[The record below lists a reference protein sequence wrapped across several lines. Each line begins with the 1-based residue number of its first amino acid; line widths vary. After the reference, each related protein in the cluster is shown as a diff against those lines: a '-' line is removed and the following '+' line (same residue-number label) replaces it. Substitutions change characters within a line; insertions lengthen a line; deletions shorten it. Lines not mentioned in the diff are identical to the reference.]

1 MTKRSFDNA
10 RVWRLG
16 ADVDTDALAPGAYM
30 KHGLE
35 VIGWHCLEAVRT
47 DFASGVHEGDV
58 IVAGVNFGIGS
69 SREQAAGVLRHLG
82 LAAVIAPSYSG
93 LYFRN
98 AFNLGLL
105 LLTCPEA
112 DQIEEGERVGVTF
125 EGDTPL
131 VIRANGQRLACA
143 PIPEFLMDMVDAGG
157 LLPLPQRFQP
167 HHCRGARCL
176 PRLVRRPHRRHPD
189 PGQVGLAC
197 VCGRHGFCRAGGHAC
212 GG

>member
-1 MTKRSFDNA
+1 MTQRSIDNA

-30 KHGLE
+30 KHSLE

-47 DFASGVHEGDV
+47 DFASGVREGDV
-58 IVAGVNFGIGS
+58 IVAGANFGIGS

-112 DQIEEGERVGVTF
+112 NQIEEGERVGVLL
-125 EGDTPL
+125 EGDKPL
-131 VIRANGQRLACA
+131 VIRANGERLACA

-157 LLPLPQRFQP
+157 LLSLLKQRMT
-167 HHCRGARCL
+167 
-176 PRLVRRPHRRHPD
+176 V
-189 PGQVGLAC
+189 
-197 VCGRHGFCRAGGHAC
+197 
-212 GG
+212 